1 VHAVTNASSPP
12 RTLSLLADRLL
23 LALLIGTA
31 TWLSLTLT
39 RAPGSVSAVWVG
51 NGIFV
56 GWLLSHPTRQWP
68 GYLVIGFVA
77 EMTVRLLV
85 LGLMPQRFGSSI
97 MNLGEVL
104 FIAGMVRRV
113 VPDIGDPSHY
123 FTLGRIATGS
133 TLVACALSG
142 LVVAGLATATF
153 GTSFA
158 RNFITWYAAHVVGM
172 VIAAPFTLVVLRQGV
187 KSIAVHERGAFVA
200 WILVY
205 VVIAGAVFH
214 QSRYPLLFLLY
225 PPLLWGAFRHRFAGV
240 VVGVSLIAV
249 IGVVATTFGHG
260 PLTLVDARFDNLHR
274 TLLLQVFLGA
284 ACLMTFPIALGM
296 AERARLMSRT
306 RSSELRYRML
316 ADYSHDVVV
325 RMRADGQRLYVSPSA
340 RDILGW
346 EPEELLTSRWD
357 LVHPDDRALQQEAM
371 TRLFASGQPNTAIY
385 RLRHKDGHYV
395 WIEAVSRPLP
405 SEDEDGTMDIIYSG
419 RDVSLRIAAEQALLA
434 SQREL
439 ETMARVDS
447 LTGLP
452 NRRQFDERL
461 ALAVACSQRPG
472 LPVALLYLDIDHF
485 KQINDSHGHGV
496 GDEVLQVFAERLVG
510 CVRAGDLAAR
520 LGGDEFVVLV
530 EDALLPQ
537 AAQTIAL
544 KLVATMADDI
554 VVGDIRVRAT
564 TSIGIA
570 FCPFRTSIEA
580 LMTAADAA
588 LYDAK
593 KAGRNTWQ
601 LVTVEGPPKQ

>member
-1 VHAVTNASSPP
+1 MWADPSRRIA
-12 RTLSLLADRLL
+12 LLADRLL
-23 LALLIGTA
+23 LALLVGTA
-31 TWLSLTLT
+31 AWLSLTLA
-39 RAPGSVSAVWVG
+39 RVPGSVAAVWIG

-56 GWLLSHPTRQWP
+56 GWLLSRPTGSWP
-68 GYLVIGFVA
+68 GYVAAGFLGEMLVRQLTTIHVSPALLASLANLAEVLIVA
-77 EMTVRLLV
+77 GTVRRL
-85 LGLMPQRFGSSI
+85 I
-97 MNLGEVL
+97 
-104 FIAGMVRRV
+104 
-113 VPDIGDPSHY
+113 PDVDDPDH
-123 FTLGRIATGS
+123 FLALGRVATSS
-133 TLVACALSG
+133 TLVACAISG
-142 LVVAGLATATF
+142 LVAASLATGLFATPF
-153 GTSFA
+153 FD
-158 RNFITWYAAHVVGM
+158 NFVTWYAAHVIGM
-172 VIAAPFTLVVLRQGV
+172 VIVATFTLVAHRESLNLLR
-187 KSIAVHERGAFVA
+187 IAARADFFVYA
-200 WILVY
+200 LMLV
-205 VVIAGAVFH
+205 VVSAAVFA
-214 QSRYPLLFLLY
+214 QPRYPLLFLTY

-240 VVGVSLIAV
+240 VVGISLLALIGGIAT
-249 IGVVATTFGHG
+249 ALGHG
-260 PLTLVDARFDNLHR
+260 PLLLVPGASDVEH
-274 TLLLQVFLGA
+274 TLLLQVFLAG
-284 ACLMTFPIALGM
+284 ACLMSFPVALAM
-296 AERARLMSRT
+296 AERTRLMSRT
-306 RSSELRYRML
+306 RNSELRYRML

-357 LVHPDDRALQQEAM
+357 LVHPEDRATQREAM

-405 SEDEDGTMDIIYSG
+405 SEDEDGTMDVIYSG

-439 ETMARVDS
+439 ETLARVDS

-461 ALAVACSQRPG
+461 ALAVARSQRPG
-472 LPVALLYLDIDHF
+472 LPVALLYLDIDRF

-496 GDEVLQVFAERLVG
+496 GDQVLQVFAERLVG

-530 EDALLPQ
+530 EDAMLPQ
-537 AAQTIAL
+537 AAETIAR

-554 VVGDIRVRAT
+554 AVDAIRVRAT

-570 FCPFRTSIEA
+570 FCPFRTSAEA
-580 LMTAADAA
+580 LMAAADAA

-593 KAGRNTWQ
+593 KAGRNTWK
-601 LVTVEGPPKQ
+601 LVAVEGPQRH

>member
-1 VHAVTNASSPP
+1 MIAASLP
-12 RTLSLLADRLL
+12 RRSIPLLADRLL
-23 LALLIGTA
+23 LALLVGTGA
-31 TWLSLTLT
+31 WLSLTLT

-56 GWLLSHPTRQWP
+56 GWLLSRPTRQWR
-68 GYLVIGFVA
+68 GYLLVGFLTEV
-77 EMTVRLLV
+77 TVRLLV
-85 LGLMPQRFGSSI
+85 LGFLPQRLGSSL

-104 FIAGMVRRV
+104 IVAGTVRRLI
-113 VPDIGDPSHY
+113 PDIDDPSHY
-123 FTLGRIATGS
+123 FTLGRVATGS

-153 GTSFA
+153 STSFT

-172 VIAAPFTLVVLRQGV
+172 VIVAPFTLVMLRQGV

-200 WILVY
+200 WLLLFALVT
-205 VVIAGAVFH
+205 GAVFY

-240 VVGVSLIAV
+240 VVGVSLLAL
-249 IGVVATTFGHG
+249 IGTFATAQGYG
-260 PLTLVDARFDNLHR
+260 PLALLHPGFDSLHH
-274 TLLLQVFLGA
+274 TLLLQVFIGT
-284 ACLMTFPIALGM
+284 ACLMTFPVALGM
-296 AERARLMSRT
+296 AERSRLMSRI

-340 RDILGW
+340 KDLLGW
-346 EPEELLTSRWD
+346 EPDELLTSRWE
-357 LVHPDDRALQQEAM
+357 LVHPDDRAMQREAM
-371 TRLFASGQPNTAIY
+371 ARLFASGQPNTAIY
-385 RLRHKDGHYV
+385 RLRHKDGHYI
-395 WIEAVSRPLP
+395 WIEAVSRLLP
-405 SEDEDGTMDIIYSG
+405 SEEEDDTMDIMYSG

-439 ETMARVDS
+439 ETLARVDS

-461 ALAVACSQRPG
+461 ALAVARSQRPG
-472 LPVALLYLDIDHF
+472 LPIALLYLDIDHF
-485 KQINDSHGHGV
+485 KQINDTHGHGV
-496 GDEVLQVFAERLVG
+496 GDQVLRVFAERLVR

-537 AAQTIAL
+537 AAEIIAR
-544 KLVATMADDI
+544 KLIATMDVDI
-554 VVGDIRVRAT
+554 VADGIHLRAT
-564 TSIGIA
+564 TSVGIA
-570 FCPFRTSIEA
+570 YCPFRTSAEV
-580 LMTAADAA
+580 LMAAADAA
-588 LYDAK
+588 LYGAK
-593 KAGRNTWQ
+593 KAGRNTCQ
-601 LVTVEGPPKQ
+601 LVTVEGPPKR

>member
-1 VHAVTNASSPP
+1 MIAASLP
-12 RTLSLLADRLL
+12 RRSIPLLADRLL
-23 LALLIGTA
+23 LALLVGTGA
-31 TWLSLTLT
+31 WLSLTLT

-56 GWLLSHPTRQWP
+56 GWLLSRPTRQWR
-68 GYLVIGFVA
+68 GYLLVGFLTEV
-77 EMTVRLLV
+77 TVRLLV
-85 LGLMPQRFGSSI
+85 LGFLPQRLGSSL

-104 FIAGMVRRV
+104 IVAGTVRRLI
-113 VPDIGDPSHY
+113 PDIDDPSHY
-123 FTLGRIATGS
+123 FTLGRVATGS

-153 GTSFA
+153 STSFT

-172 VIAAPFTLVVLRQGV
+172 VIVAPFTLVMLRQGV

-200 WILVY
+200 WLLLFALVT
-205 VVIAGAVFH
+205 GAVFY

-240 VVGVSLIAV
+240 VVGVSLLAL
-249 IGVVATTFGHG
+249 IGTFATAQGYG
-260 PLTLVDARFDNLHR
+260 PLALLRPGFDSLHH
-274 TLLLQVFLGA
+274 TLLLQVFIGT
-284 ACLMTFPIALGM
+284 ACLMTFPVALGM
-296 AERARLMSRT
+296 AERSRLMSRI

-340 RDILGW
+340 KDLLGW
-346 EPEELLTSRWD
+346 EPDELLTSRWE
-357 LVHPDDRALQQEAM
+357 LVHPDDRAMQREAM
-371 TRLFASGQPNTAIY
+371 ARLFASGQPNTAIY
-385 RLRHKDGHYV
+385 RLRHKDGHYI
-395 WIEAVSRPLP
+395 WIEAVSRLLP
-405 SEDEDGTMDIIYSG
+405 SEEEDDTMDIMYSG

-439 ETMARVDS
+439 ETLARVDS

-461 ALAVACSQRPG
+461 ALAVARSQRPG
-472 LPVALLYLDIDHF
+472 LPIALLYLDIDHF
-485 KQINDSHGHGV
+485 KQINDTHGHGV
-496 GDEVLQVFAERLVG
+496 GDQVLRVFAERLVR

-537 AAQTIAL
+537 AAEIIAR
-544 KLVATMADDI
+544 KLIATMDVDI
-554 VVGDIRVRAT
+554 VADGIHLRAT
-564 TSIGIA
+564 TSVGIA
-570 FCPFRTSIEA
+570 YCPFRTSAEV
-580 LMTAADAA
+580 LMAAADAA
-588 LYDAK
+588 LYGAK
-593 KAGRNTWQ
+593 KAGRNTCQ
-601 LVTVEGPPKQ
+601 LVTVEGPPKR

>member
-1 VHAVTNASSPP
+1 MIAASLP
-12 RTLSLLADRLL
+12 RRSIPLLADRLL
-23 LALLIGTA
+23 LALLVGTA
-31 TWLSLTLT
+31 AWLSLTLT

-56 GWLLSHPTRQWP
+56 GWLLSRPTRQWR
-68 GYLVIGFVA
+68 GYLLVGFLTEV
-77 EMTVRLLV
+77 TVRLLV
-85 LGLMPQRFGSSI
+85 LGFLPQRLGSSV

-104 FIAGMVRRV
+104 IVAGTVRRLI
-113 VPDIGDPSHY
+113 PDIDDPSHY
-123 FTLGRIATGS
+123 FTLGRVATGS

-153 GTSFA
+153 STSFT

-172 VIAAPFTLVVLRQGV
+172 VIVAPFTLVMLRQGV

-200 WILVY
+200 WILLFALVT
-205 VVIAGAVFH
+205 GAVFY

-240 VVGVSLIAV
+240 VVGVSLLAL
-249 IGVVATTFGHG
+249 IGTFATAQGYG
-260 PLTLVDARFDNLHR
+260 PLALLLPGFDSLHH
-274 TLLLQVFLGA
+274 TLLLQVFIGT
-284 ACLMTFPIALGM
+284 ACLMTFPVALGM
-296 AERARLMSRT
+296 AERSRLMSRI

-340 RDILGW
+340 KDLLGW
-346 EPEELLTSRWD
+346 EPDELLTSRWE
-357 LVHPDDRALQQEAM
+357 LVHPDDRAMQREAM
-371 TRLFASGQPNTAIY
+371 ARLFASGQPNTAIY
-385 RLRHKDGHYV
+385 RLRHKDGHYI
-395 WIEAVSRPLP
+395 WIEAVSRLLP
-405 SEDEDGTMDIIYSG
+405 SEEEDDTMDIMYSG

-439 ETMARVDS
+439 ETLARVDS

-461 ALAVACSQRPG
+461 ALAVARSQRPG
-472 LPVALLYLDIDHF
+472 LPIALLYLDIDHF
-485 KQINDSHGHGV
+485 KQINDTHGHGV
-496 GDEVLQVFAERLVG
+496 GDQVLRVFAERLVR

-537 AAQTIAL
+537 AAEIIAR
-544 KLVATMADDI
+544 KLIATMDVDI
-554 VVGDIRVRAT
+554 VADGIHLRAT
-564 TSIGIA
+564 TSVGIA
-570 FCPFRTSIEA
+570 YCPFRTSAEV
-580 LMTAADAA
+580 LMAAADAA
-588 LYDAK
+588 LYGAK
-593 KAGRNTWQ
+593 KAGRNTCQ
-601 LVTVEGPPKQ
+601 LVTVEGPPKR